1 MLWIK
6 IKIFQIITY
15 EWRIQFYVLQSTHF
29 SPREGALKLKKTC
42 KLPYSKKLS
51 LSKGF
56 LGTNKMITFS
66 LGNIHI
72 YICIREYLQNILIV
86 LRETMWRK
94 IREGFYGKVMFF
106 NSPVYIVGVEKSF
119 EYTVSSVLEIES
131 SKFKGKYSSR
141 IIPLK
146 LILLID

>member
-1 MLWIK
+1 
-6 IKIFQIITY
+6 
-15 EWRIQFYVLQSTHF
+15 
-29 SPREGALKLKKTC
+29 
-42 KLPYSKKLS
+42 
-51 LSKGF
+51 
-56 LGTNKMITFS
+56 MITFS

-119 EYTVSSVLEIES
+119 EYRVSSVLEIES

>member
-1 MLWIK
+1 MENSIL
-6 IKIFQIITY
+6 
-15 EWRIQFYVLQSTHF
+15 YVTEHSFLPKGRCS
-29 SPREGALKLKKTC
+29 KVKKKTC

-56 LGTNKMITFS
+56 LGTNKIITFS

-72 YICIREYLQNILIV
+72 YIREYLQNILIV
-86 LRETMWRK
+86 LQETMWRK
-94 IREGFYGKVMFF
+94 TREGFYGKVMFF
-106 NSPVYIVGVEKSF
+106 NSPVYIVGVGKSF
-119 EYTVSSVLEIES
+119 EYIVSSVLEIES
-131 SKFKGKYSSR
+131 SKFKGKYSAR

>member
-1 MLWIK
+1 MNGEFNFICYRAVISPQGK
-6 IKIFQIITY
+6 
-15 EWRIQFYVLQSTHF
+15 VL
-29 SPREGALKLKKTC
+29 KKKKKTC

-56 LGTNKMITFS
+56 LGTNKVITFS

-72 YICIREYLQNILIV
+72 YIREYLQNILIV
-86 LRETMWRK
+86 LQETMWRK